1 MLKDMVI
8 RIVDANAQHGC
19 LQYLS
24 EASMVVQAR
33 HRQRMVCS
41 SREGML
47 ESSRL
52 MKNLIVDSRIQEG
65 VQGCPHNY
73 SKIASQRRRDHL

>member
-33 HRQRMVCS
+33 QRQRVVRS

-47 ESSRL
+47 ESRRL
-52 MKNLIVDSRIQEG
+52 MKNLVLDSRIQEG
-65 VQGCPHNY
+65 VQGCQHNY
-73 SKIASQRRRDHL
+73 SRIASQRRRDYL